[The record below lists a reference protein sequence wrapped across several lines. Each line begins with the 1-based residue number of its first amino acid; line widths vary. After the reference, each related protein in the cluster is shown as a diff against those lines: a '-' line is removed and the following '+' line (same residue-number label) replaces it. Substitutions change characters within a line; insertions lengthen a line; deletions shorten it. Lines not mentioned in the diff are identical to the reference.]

1 MSVALGVFIVLAALA
16 VSAMTVLVLM
26 AQWREYRAIL
36 RHAPPARRRR
46 GLLGAGGAMLYMLA
60 AGAVLIAAPWG
71 EATWLVLFG
80 GVAVVM
86 LAVTVA
92 LAVTGARRKH

>member
-1 MSVALGVFIVLAALA
+1 
-16 VSAMTVLVLM
+16 
-26 AQWREYRAIL
+26 
-36 RHAPPARRRR
+36 
-46 GLLGAGGAMLYMLA
+46 MLYMLA